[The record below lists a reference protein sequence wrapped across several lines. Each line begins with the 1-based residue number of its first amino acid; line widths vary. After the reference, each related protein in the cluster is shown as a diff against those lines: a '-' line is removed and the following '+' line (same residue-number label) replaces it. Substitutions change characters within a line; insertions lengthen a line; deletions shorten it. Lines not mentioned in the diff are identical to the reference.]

1 MSDEQDLSPERK
13 WLYEERAKIAV
24 ANLNRRNIN
33 AQFVSS
39 REEALPVIMEM
50 IHEGATVMC
59 GDSVSLEQVGVL
71 PELMKRNK
79 NKVIA
84 PFARDASGRLLVAG
98 QKQMKMFREAF
109 TADVFLTGM
118 NAVTLDGKL
127 VSTDAIGNRVA
138 AMIFGPEKVI
148 VVAGANKLVKDMN
161 EAIERIHAIAAPIN
175 ARRHFLK
182 HHVEEFGDL
191 ACVRTGKCVDCT
203 NDWRICCSTVIIE
216 GTYARVKGRMNVVLV
231 GEELGI

>member
-1 MSDEQDLSPERK
+1 MLDEKDLSPERK
-13 WLYEERAKIAV
+13 WLYDERAKLAV

-33 AQFVSS
+33 AQYVSS
-39 REEALPVIMEM
+39 HEEALPIVMDLIP
-50 IHEGATVMC
+50 EGAIVVC

-71 PELMKRNK
+71 PALMKRNK

-84 PFARDASGRLLVAG
+84 PFARDASGHLLVDR
-98 QKQMKMFREAF
+98 QQQMKMFREAF
-109 TADVFLTGM
+109 TSDVFLTGM

-148 VVAGANKLVKDMN
+148 VVAGVNKIVKDMN
-161 EAIERIHAIAAPIN
+161 EAIERIHGIAAPIN
-175 ARRHFLK
+175 AKRHYLR
-182 HHVEEFGDL
+182 HHAAEFGDL

-203 NDWRICCSTVIIE
+203 SDWRICCSTVIIE
-216 GTYARVKGRMNVVLV
+216 GTYARVKGRLNVVLV